1 MHIPS
6 SMMEGAICPVTA
18 GVSIAAI
25 GAAAYHAYKAEKK
38 PSIQYF
44 FSITTLVFVLQM
56 LNYPVQNGTSG
67 HVIGAVLAMALL
79 GIPFGVLSVSLV
91 VIVQAVFFADGGI
104 SVLGANILNMALVA
118 APIMWIA
125 RKFIKK
131 ESTAISKGVILG
143 LTAWA
148 SVVIASLVLSAELAL
163 AGVTDFATVASAMVG
178 VHALIGIGE
187 GVITAGF
194 VLAMLPEV
202 SSTAFRKAV
211 ALPVMLAIFIGL
223 ILSPLASTYPD
234 GLEWVAEQHNI
245 ATQ

>member
-1 MHIPS
+1 
-6 SMMEGAICPVTA
+6 MEGAICPITA

-25 GAAAYHAYKAEKK
+25 GAAVYHAYKSEKK

-118 APIMWIA
+118 APVMWIA
-125 RKFIKK
+125 QTFIKE
-131 ESTAISKGVILG
+131 ESTALSKGIILG
-143 LTAWA
+143 LASWV
-148 SVVIASLVLSAELAL
+148 SVVLASLVLSAELAL
-163 AGVTDFATVASAMVG
+163 AGVIDFATVASAMVG

-202 SSTAFRKAV
+202 SNATFRKAV
-211 ALPVMLAIFIGL
+211 AMPVMLAIFIGL
-223 ILSPLASTYPD
+223 VLSPLASTYPD
-234 GLEWVAEQHNI
+234 GLEWVAEQHDI
-245 ATQ
+245 TTP